1 MDYEDIE
8 SLFNNAN
15 EVKKFSH
22 KRWVKIHP
30 VNTNY
35 AENTN
40 IKYDCRTIDDKLVS
54 YHDG

>member
-8 SLFNNAN
+8 SLFNNGN

-30 VNTNY
+30 GNTNY
-35 AENTN
+35 SENTSN
-40 IKYDCRTIDDKLVS
+40 MIFELLTIN
-54 YHDG
+54 